1 MTEQSKLLFP
11 IDEKTRQIKMTE
23 EQAHE
28 ILRRA
33 YQIQFNKETELRR
46 LRLLDYRDDVRDPG
60 EPVLHTLEPTASK
73 LRVFQ
78 LMKEIHKHS
87 IWLDEE
93 IRVQK
98 LINMD
103 ANISAEI
110 VSLAEVIGV
119 DFNV

>member
-1 MTEQSKLLFP
+1 MNFP
-11 IDEKTRQIKMTE
+11 IDEKTRQITMTE

-28 ILRRA
+28 IARRA
-33 YQIQFNKETELRR
+33 YQIQFDKETELRR
-46 LRLLDYRDDVRDPG
+46 LRLLDYRDGIRDPG
-60 EPVLHTLEPTASK
+60 EPVLQILEPTASK

-78 LMKEIHKHS
+78 LLKEIRKQVL
-87 IWLDEE
+87 WLDEE

-110 VSLAEVIGV
+110 VSYAEEIGV
-119 DFNV
+119 DFNA

>member
-1 MTEQSKLLFP
+1 MNFP
-11 IDEKTRQIKMTE
+11 IDEKTRQIMMNE

-33 YQIQFNKETELRR
+33 FQIQFDKETELRR
-46 LRLLDYRDDVRDPG
+46 LRLLDYRDGIRDPG
-60 EPVLHTLEPTASK
+60 EPVLQVCEPKDSK

-78 LMKEIHKHS
+78 LLKEIHKQVV
-87 IWLDEE
+87 WLNEE

-103 ANISAEI
+103 ANMSAEI
-110 VSLAEVIGV
+110 VSYAEVIGV
-119 DFNV
+119 DLNV